1 MGAAGGDEEKA
12 EAEVPFWERGKETTA
27 TADSVIICEP
37 QLLPHSS
44 PNSAARLFF
53 TRPQRSALPKCKLS
67 LFVCVCF

>member
-44 PNSAARLFF
+44 PNCGSTVFNASAA
-53 TRPQRSALPKCKLS
+53 QRFAQM
-67 LFVCVCF
+67 